1 VIITHKVDAEPDR
14 VNILGTPRELSEG
27 SENPLNYKQNVHGDF
42 IYDKN
47 NKKISYMGKLC
58 M

>member
-47 NKKISYMGKLC
+47 NKKISYMG